1 LTPANDGANT
11 MTAFIFVLTI
21 LLICAYG
28 GLSWHFIGNW
38 KGVASLPRNPRFE
51 HTLLGIILLLHAYAV
66 MSPLS
71 EGNMISLGVGRAL
84 SVVVWMMLVIY
95 WTCSFFYRVEGLQLF
110 MMPLAMTTLGFAL
123 VFPGEHIMH
132 DLGNPAFAL
141 HVLVSI
147 VAYSL
152 FAIAA
157 LLAVLMLFLEKA
169 LHDKRWLSLV
179 RQLPPL
185 LSLEKM
191 MFQVIG
197 IGFMLLTVSLLTGVV
212 FSEEVFGKAVA
223 LSHKTVFSVISWL
236 LFAALL
242 LGRHFKGWRGKVAIR
257 WTLAGFAALL
267 LAYIGSKMVLELLLH
282 RV

>member
-1 LTPANDGANT
+1 
-11 MTAFIFVLTI
+11 MTAFLLVLTI
-21 LLICAYG
+21 LLILAYG

-38 KGVASLPRNPRFE
+38 KGVASLPRNPRSE
-51 HTLLGIILLLHAYAV
+51 HTLLGILLLLHAYAV

-71 EGNMISLGVGRAL
+71 DGTMISLGVGRAL

-110 MMPLAMTTLGFAL
+110 MMPLAMATLAFAL

-197 IGFMLLTVSLLTGVV
+197 IGFLLLTISLLTGVV
-212 FSEEVFGKAVA
+212 FSEEVFGKAAA
-223 LSHKTVFSVISWL
+223 LSHKTVFSVMSWL

>member
-1 LTPANDGANT
+1 
-11 MTAFIFVLTI
+11 
-21 LLICAYG
+21 
-28 GLSWHFIGNW
+28 
-38 KGVASLPRNPRFE
+38 
-51 HTLLGIILLLHAYAV
+51 
-66 MSPLS
+66 
-71 EGNMISLGVGRAL
+71 
-84 SVVVWMMLVIY
+84 
-95 WTCSFFYRVEGLQLF
+95 VEGLQLF
-110 MMPLAMTTLGFAL
+110 MMPLAMFTLVFSLA
-123 VFPGEHIMH
+123 FPGEHIIH

-197 IGFMLLTVSLLTGVV
+197 IGFMLLTVSLLTGIV
-212 FSEEVFGKAVA
+212 FLKRCLAKLLPSAIKQFFRSFHGCCSLACSWGAISRAGAGRWRYAGHWPAWDLVA
-223 LSHKTVFSVISWL
+223 CLS
-236 LFAALL
+236 
-242 LGRHFKGWRGKVAIR
+242 VA
-257 WTLAGFAALL
+257 
-267 LAYIGSKMVLELLLH
+267 K
-282 RV
+282 

>member
-1 LTPANDGANT
+1 
-11 MTAFIFVLTI
+11 MTAFLFVLTI
-21 LLICAYG
+21 LLILAYG

-51 HTLLGIILLLHAYAV
+51 HTMLGVLLLLHAYAV

-71 EGNMISLGVGRAL
+71 EGTMISLGVGRAL

-110 MMPLAMTTLGFAL
+110 MMPLAMLTLAFAL
-123 VFPGEHIMH
+123 AFPGEHIMH

-169 LHDKRWLSLV
+169 LHDKRWLALV

-197 IGFMLLTVSLLTGVV
+197 FGFMLLTVSLFTGVV

-223 LSHKTVFSVISWL
+223 ISHKTVFSVISWL

-257 WTLAGFAALL
+257 WTLAGFGALL
-267 LAYIGSKMVLELLLH
+267 LAYIGSKVVLELLLH
-282 RV
+282 RT

>member
-1 LTPANDGANT
+1 MTPANDGAYT
-11 MTAFIFVLTI
+11 MTAFLLVLTL
-21 LLICAYG
+21 LLILAYG

-51 HTLLGIILLLHAYAV
+51 HTLLGLLLLFHAYAV

-71 EGNMISLGVGRAL
+71 EGAMVSLGVGRAL
-84 SVVVWMMLVIY
+84 SIVAWIMLVIY

-110 MMPLAMTTLGFAL
+110 MMPLAMLTLAFAL

-147 VAYSL
+147 LAYSL

-157 LLAVLMLFLEKA
+157 LLAILMLILEKA
-169 LHDKRWLSLV
+169 LHDKRWLALV

-197 IGFMLLTVSLLTGVV
+197 VGFLLLTVSLLTGIV
-212 FSEEVFGKAVA
+212 FSEEVFGKAAA
-223 LSHKTVFSVISWL
+223 LTHKTVFSVLSWL
-236 LFAALL
+236 LFAGLL
-242 LGRHFKGWRGKVAIR
+242 LGRRLQGWRGRIAIR

-267 LAYIGSKMVLELLLH
+267 LAYIGSKMVLELVLH
-282 RV
+282 RY

>member
-1 LTPANDGANT
+1 

-21 LLICAYG
+21 LLIFAYG

-71 EGNMISLGVGRAL
+71 EGSMISLGVGRAL

-236 LFAALL
+236 LFAGLL

-282 RV
+282 RA

>member
-1 LTPANDGANT
+1 
-11 MTAFIFVLTI
+11 MTAFLFVLTI
-21 LLICAYG
+21 LLILAYG

-38 KGVASLPRNPRFE
+38 KGVASLPRKPRQE
-51 HTLLGIILLLHAYAV
+51 HTLLGILLLLHAYVV
-66 MSPLS
+66 MAPLA
-71 EGNMISLGVGRAL
+71 EGALVSLGVGRAL

-110 MMPLAMTTLGFAL
+110 MMPLATATLAFAL
-123 VFPGEHIMH
+123 AFPGEHIIH

-157 LLAVLMLFLEKA
+157 LLSLLMLFVEKA
-169 LHDKRWLSLV
+169 LHNKRWLSLV

-197 IGFMLLTVSLLTGVV
+197 IGFLLLTLSLLTGIV
-212 FSEEVFGKAVA
+212 FSEEIFGKAVS

-242 LGRHFKGWRGKVAIR
+242 LGRKFKGWRGKIAIR

-267 LAYIGSKMVLELLLH
+267 LAYIGSKIVLELVLH
-282 RV
+282 RS

>member
-1 LTPANDGANT
+1 

-21 LLICAYG
+21 LLIFAYG

-38 KGVASLPRNPRFE
+38 KGVASLPRNPRLE
-51 HTLLGIILLLHAYAV
+51 HTLLGVILLLHAYAV

-71 EGNMISLGVGRAL
+71 EGSMISLGVGRAL

-110 MMPLAMTTLGFAL
+110 MMPLAMATLGFAL

-212 FSEEVFGKAVA
+212 FSEEVFGKAVS

-236 LFAALL
+236 LFAGLL

-282 RV
+282 RA

>member
-1 LTPANDGANT
+1 MTPANDRANT
-11 MTAFIFVLTI
+11 MTAFLFVLTI
-21 LLICAYG
+21 LLILAYG

-38 KGVASLPRNPRFE
+38 KGVASLPRKPRQE
-51 HTLLGIILLLHAYAV
+51 HTLLGILLLLHAYVV
-66 MSPLS
+66 MAPLA
-71 EGNMISLGVGRAL
+71 EGALVSLGVGRAL

-110 MMPLAMTTLGFAL
+110 MMPLATATLAFAL
-123 VFPGEHIMH
+123 AFPGEHIIH

-157 LLAVLMLFLEKA
+157 LLSLLMLFVEKA
-169 LHDKRWLSLV
+169 LHNKRWLSLV

-197 IGFMLLTVSLLTGVV
+197 IGFLLLTLSLLTGIV
-212 FSEEVFGKAVA
+212 FSEEIFGKAVS

-242 LGRHFKGWRGKVAIR
+242 LGRKFKGWRGKIAIR

-267 LAYIGSKMVLELLLH
+267 LAYIGSKIVLELVLH
-282 RV
+282 RS